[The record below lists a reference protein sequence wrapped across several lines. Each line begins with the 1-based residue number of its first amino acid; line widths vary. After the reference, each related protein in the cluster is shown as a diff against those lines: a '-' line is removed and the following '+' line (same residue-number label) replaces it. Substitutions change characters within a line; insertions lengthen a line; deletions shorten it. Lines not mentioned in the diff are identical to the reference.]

1 MGLIGKIAK
10 YGVRAAKLLP
20 EMVFGTSAEVFGKGV
35 KEAAKGTSVWTK
47 VKAGAK
53 AVEKDVAR
61 QAAEGGGGFFKR
73 TWKSL
78 KTFPKDVVQEAKL
91 GIKETRLLNK
101 QIEEKMGKEIAKQV
115 GKSTFK
121 GAAKGVGKAIAKRM
135 PLIGAVL
142 TLIIDG
148 PAIFK
153 KFKNEGFAAGMKETA
168 GVGVELGC
176 MAAGAAIGSI
186 FPGAGTV
193 IGGIVGALVGCFIR
207 GKISPE
213 KPKKQ
218 GEVADFNI
226 YKKECKELG
235 LSDKEIEYAAEQGYS
250 IDDIKQILEVEEK
263 YANIEKQGNSTA
275 KTTTKPTAT
284 QPKQSVIDPYGFSA
298 ILGILASSFPQ
309 MSGSSGTTGKYNPL
323 ASTTANPYLTGMN
336 PFMQYP
342 QYDSYLV

>member
-186 FPGAGTV
+186 FPGAGTI
-193 IGGIVGALVGCFIR
+193 IGGIVGGLIGCFVR
-207 GKISPE
+207 EKISPSE
-213 KPKKQ
+213 PAKEKQ
-218 GEVADFNI
+218 GGKDYE
-226 YKKECKELG
+226 KQCKELG
-235 LSDKEIEYAAEQGYS
+235 LTDEEIEYAKESKLS
-250 IDDIKQILEVEEK
+250 IDEIKEILAEEGQEQQNK
-263 YANIEKQGNSTA
+263 ATSVKA
-275 KTTTKPTAT
+275 APKTTTNPA
-284 QPKQSVIDPYGFSA
+284 DPYGFNAVLNMLS
-298 ILGILASSFPQ
+298 
-309 MSGSSGTTGKYNPL
+309 
-323 ASTTANPYLTGMN
+323 ANPFAAYPTSGYNN
-336 PFMQYP
+336 PYQFM
-342 QYDSYLV
+342 SYNA

>member
-20 EMVFGTSAEVFGKGV
+20 EMVFGTSAELFGKGV
-35 KEAAKGTSVWTK
+35 RSAAKGSSIWTK

-53 AVEKDVAR
+53 AVETDVAK
-61 QAAEGGGGFFKR
+61 QAAAGGGGFFRR
-73 TWKSL
+73 TINSV
-78 KTFPKDVVQEAKL
+78 KTLPKDIRTMARGEVLRTKVLNRQVERAL
-91 GIKETRLLNK
+91 GKDA
-101 QIEEKMGKEIAKQV
+101 AKQLS
-115 GKSTFK
+115 KSTFW
-121 GAAKGVGKAIAKRM
+121 GGAKGVGKALGKRM
-135 PLIGAVL
+135 PFIGAAL
-142 TLIIDG
+142 TLIFDG
-148 PAIFK
+148 PAIYK

-213 KPKKQ
+213 KPEKQ
-218 GEVADFNI
+218 GEVADFNV

-235 LSDKEIEYAAEQGYS
+235 LSDKEIEYAAKQGYS

-323 ASTTANPYLTGMN
+323 ASTTANPYSTGMN